1 MRTDYKYFYGKMC
14 RFVLRNRK
22 NIFNVKVKKNHDSKK
37 TCFWITPWLGTPVPF
52 YAFALALLLR
62 IYKRD
67 EIILV
72 FNDLMGES
80 KLYPSYKDATVYLK
94 KLSKMASLINSIKI
108 IRLSE
113 TGSNELTDEE
123 NTMLEY
129 MARQNAI
136 KYLHCSEENNKYKSI
151 CREWYKELKT
161 PAERIKSILTNH
173 LIDCVV
179 LPGGIFQETGIIVRM
194 CERLGIDY
202 YTYDCD
208 VNNILTSVNGIASQ
222 KRDVQKI
229 YKDIIENGR
238 GDSFLRKSLEVME
251 NRKNARKEKDGQEFQ
266 ICPYHETGKIKHDIT
281 IFANIEDDTAAL
293 GTHIFYESDSQ
304 WLERTIDF
312 IINETDYTIALR
324 EHPMLRM
331 GGNERALQQIK
342 VKYNNCERFRFISC
356 REEVNSYQLI
366 NESGVIIVNTSTIGL
381 ESAMMGKR
389 IVTESESYYSDA
401 SFVTKCYTEKEYF
414 DSLIKEVERKK
425 ALSPEEI
432 KEASIYYGLAQLCS
446 GGKSYF
452 TTQNK
457 DFDVWIKKDFKS
469 IVNNGETKLYIK
481 SLLEKK
487 ALAKIKY
494 EKQYK

>member
-1 MRTDYKYFYGKMC
+1 M
-14 RFVLRNRK
+14 
-22 NIFNVKVKKNHDSKK
+22 
-37 TCFWITPWLGTPVPF
+37 
-52 YAFALALLLR
+52 
-62 IYKRD
+62 
-67 EIILV
+67 
-72 FNDLMGES
+72 
-80 KLYPSYKDATVYLK
+80 
-94 KLSKMASLINSIKI
+94 
-108 IRLSE
+108 
-113 TGSNELTDEE
+113 
-123 NTMLEY
+123 
-129 MARQNAI
+129 
-136 KYLHCSEENNKYKSI
+136 
-151 CREWYKELKT
+151 
-161 PAERIKSILTNH
+161 
-173 LIDCVV
+173 
-179 LPGGIFQETGIIVRM
+179 
-194 CERLGIDY
+194 
-202 YTYDCD
+202 
-208 VNNILTSVNGIASQ
+208 
-222 KRDVQKI
+222 
-229 YKDIIENGR
+229 
-238 GDSFLRKSLEVME
+238 
-251 NRKNARKEKDGQEFQ
+251 
-266 ICPYHETGKIKHDIT
+266 
-281 IFANIEDDTAAL
+281 
-293 GTHIFYESDSQ
+293 
-304 WLERTIDF
+304 
-312 IINETDYTIALR
+312 
-324 EHPMLRM
+324 
-331 GGNERALQQIK
+331 QQIK